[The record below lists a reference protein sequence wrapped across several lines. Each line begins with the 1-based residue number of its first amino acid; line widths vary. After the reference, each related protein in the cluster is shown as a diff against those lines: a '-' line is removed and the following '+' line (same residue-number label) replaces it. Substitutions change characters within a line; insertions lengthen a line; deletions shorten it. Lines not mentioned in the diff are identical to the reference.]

1 MSFISCVENMKQEQ
15 LQVTE
20 LQQNGK
26 DRMKLRSRK
35 EYLIHP
41 SGYFQFLSGIS
52 GKTRFRQYEK

>member
-35 EYLIHP
+35 EYLIQP
-41 SGYFQFLSGIS
+41 SGSFQF
-52 GKTRFRQYEK
+52 